1 MRRLVVASIASSLLL
16 ISVGAQAAS
25 QGRYCLNEL
34 NVGTQVNCSFQT
46 MASCQHSKTSPQDT
60 CTPNPAAT
68 TGYGG
73 EHKK

>member
-1 MRRLVVASIASSLLL
+1 
-16 ISVGAQAAS
+16 
-25 QGRYCLNEL
+25 L